1 MRKTIIN
8 SALLVGVFVIGIIM
22 MEAAIRMLFPIY
34 DPSGQVE
41 FVKGTNSRPPLGE
54 LTTELRQTKLAGDY
68 DVSVSFNEYGLRD
81 RHNLAMGTAADMY
94 VVGDSFSFG
103 WGVEASERYS
113 NALET
118 LSGRRTF
125 NVAIPGDFDAYH
137 RLLSYAESLGADVK
151 NIIIGVC
158 MENDLH
164 LYDDPAYLISSDQI
178 TTPAITGI
186 NLHTLKE
193 YLTTRSAIYKLVASS
208 IHQSNMLK
216 QLAINLGLIVEINN
230 SIPAGTINDDR
241 IFASVRKLKQISTS
255 YNATVLIIPSRA
267 LWTGKQIE
275 AADKAHTSFVTALK
289 AAKFKV
295 IDMRPIFETHG
306 NPMKFH
312 FMNDGH
318 WTPKA
323 HALAA
328 SALYESIKENPQ

>member
-1 MRKTIIN
+1 MRRIIIN
-8 SALLVGVFVIGIIM
+8 SALLVGVFVIGIVM
-22 MEAAIRMLFPIY
+22 MEAAIRILFPIY

-54 LTTELRQTKLAGDY
+54 PNTELRQTKLAGDY
-68 DVSVSFNEYGLRD
+68 DVSVAFNEHGLRD
-81 RHNLAMGTAADMY
+81 RHNLATGTADDVY

-113 NALET
+113 NVLEAI
-118 LSGRRTF
+118 SGRRTF

-137 RLLSYAESLGADVK
+137 RLLSYAKSLGADVK

-164 LYDDPAYLISSDQI
+164 LYNDPTQLALSDEI
-178 TTPAITGI
+178 NTSAAAGI
-186 NLHTLKE
+186 NLHTFKE
-193 YLTTRSAIYKLVASS
+193 YLTTRSAIYKLVATS
-208 IHQSNMLK
+208 IHRSNSLK
-216 QLAINLGLIVEINN
+216 QLAIKFGLIVEINQ
-230 SIPAGTINDDR
+230 SIPDGTINDDR
-241 IFASVRKLKQISTS
+241 ISASVRKLREISAA
-255 YNATVLIIPSRA
+255 YNTKILIIPSRA
-267 LWTGKQIE
+267 LWVGKQME

-295 IDMRPIFETHG
+295 IDMRPVFESLG
-306 NPMKFH
+306 NPMQFH
-312 FMNDGH
+312 FKNDGH

-328 SALYESIKENPQ
+328 NALYESVKENP